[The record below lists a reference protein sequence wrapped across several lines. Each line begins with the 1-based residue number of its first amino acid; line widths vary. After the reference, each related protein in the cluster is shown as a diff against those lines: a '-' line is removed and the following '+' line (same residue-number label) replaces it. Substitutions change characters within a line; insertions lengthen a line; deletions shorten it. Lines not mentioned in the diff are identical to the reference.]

1 MIILALQRSTSLP
14 SLESALLA
22 AGGQWQS
29 ALAIFN
35 SMTELGLKRDAI
47 TYSSLISALAKG
59 KQWVIALKVRCISAR
74 LRYATGLR

>member
-1 MIILALQRSTSLP
+1 M
-14 SLESALLA
+14 A

-47 TYSSLISALAKG
+47 TYSSLISAMAKG
-59 KQWVIALKVRCISAR
+59 KQWVIALKVSCISTR
-74 LRYATGLR
+74 LLYVT